1 MQHIPGALIVSLT
14 DLGLSNYEARTYAA
28 LVLFDATEVKELV
41 DFLGISKPSVYE
53 SLDRL
58 TEMGLAV
65 KRNSKPAM
73 YSPIQ
78 PEIAIKILME
88 RHTNSAEIARSELSK
103 LEQEK
108 IHTDRSDAVWTVY
121 GDSNINH
128 KIQSMIRNARHSIEC
143 TMAER
148 YLPLLEGVRLKKINL
163 KLTVLSEDPDLIDRL
178 IQHFPGK
185 NRVITVRSIKT
196 ILEHLPRYPGI
207 GDIGNFIK
215 LENIL
220 ELIVDDEE
228 LLSIPPIPSIHMMGM
243 NTSNKA
249 LILHSQAMSRG
260 FWAMTLQSGDPDKQ
274 K

>member
-1 MQHIPGALIVSLT
+1 MHHIPGTLITALS

-28 LVLFDATEVKELV
+28 LVLFDVAEAKELV

-53 SLDRL
+53 GLDKL
-58 TEMGLAV
+58 AEMGLAV

-78 PEIAIKILME
+78 PEIAIKILVE
-88 RHTNSAEIARSELSK
+88 RHTRSAEIALRELLE

-108 IHTDRSDAVWTVY
+108 IHKDRSDAIWNVY
-121 GDSNINH
+121 GDANINF

-148 YLPLLEGVRLKKINL
+148 YLPLLEGATLNTIDL
-163 KLTVLSEDPDLIDRL
+163 KLTVLSEDQELADRL
-178 IQHFPGK
+178 RDQFPG
-185 NRVITVRSIKT
+185 RRHLITVVSIEE
-196 ILEHLPRYPGI
+196 IMAHLPRFPGVE
-207 GDIGNFIK
+207 DSAKFIR

-220 ELIVDDEE
+220 ELIVDDME
-228 LLSIPPIPSIHMMGM
+228 LLSIPPIPAAHVTGM

-260 FWAMTLQSGDPDKQ
+260 FWKILQAENPGLQ